1 MSVLSR
7 EQAAR
12 FLAPLRGSFT
22 TLLFH
27 ETKTRT
33 LLGRFLLECVNQQP
47 GGATILDSSAYYCT
61 HAVDLSGT
69 SVPERVE
76 LLLPTGRL
84 EPSDLLPLL
93 SSSAPI
99 LIIDDLNS
107 LYSLASDGRRLHQL
121 TVLVRLLSYN
131 AKVNGRWVI
140 ATAYRTEL
148 GGKKDEKARSTT
160 AMGDLLAEANLH
172 EGRLRLNADFPSWS
186 NGAFDTYFAM

>member
-1 MSVLSR
+1 MSLLSR

-33 LLGRFLLECVNQQP
+33 LLGRFLLECANQQP

-61 HAVDLSGT
+61 HAADLSGT
-69 SVPERVE
+69 SIPEPVE
-76 LLLPTGRL
+76 VLLPTGGF
-84 EPSDLLPLL
+84 EPTGLLPLL

-107 LYSLASDGRRLHQL
+107 LYSLASDRRRLHQL

-131 AKVNGRWVI
+131 AKMNGRWVV

-148 GGKKDEKARSTT
+148 GGKREAKARSTT
-160 AMGDLLAEANLH
+160 AMGDLLAEASIH
-172 EGRLRLNADFPSWS
+172 EGRLRLKADFPAWS